1 MSWCQFASASSHTTI
16 NQLCSDFIK
25 ANFEAVAECSDFPTM
40 ELDLLVS
47 LVRSND
53 LVVADEVSSAL
64 NDIIWLKLVKYSSN
78 QTDLPLSLR
87 RQVAEREER
96 LCLEELQ

>member
-1 MSWCQFASASSHTTI
+1 
-16 NQLCSDFIK
+16 
-25 ANFEAVAECSDFPTM
+25 M

-64 NDIIWLKLVKYSSN
+64 NDIILLKLVKYSSN

-96 LCLEELQ
+96 LCLEELQRRRIRRGAHECECLGINT